1 MGAAEEDDGDEV
13 EQQILRVVSS
23 CYYARMASAIHVP
36 PITFEQYEQF
46 ESPDGY
52 RDELINGRIVVSP
65 EAKPLHSQVA
75 ENIHEL
81 LKRASDKR
89 KYKVGQ
95 RMNLRFADVHS
106 MPSPDVFVM
115 ELAEWRRACAE
126 SRYPDGGRVLLA
138 VEVISP
144 SNYPGPL
151 SEKINIYVRHGL
163 ETWVVDPKKEEVK
176 VHHRGQPSRAVSLK
190 QKSPDLLW
198 RSKPIPLTKIFGL
211 P

>member
-1 MGAAEEDDGDEV
+1 
-13 EQQILRVVSS
+13 
-23 CYYARMASAIHVP
+23 MASAPHVP

-46 ESPDGY
+46 ESPSGY
-52 RDELINGRIVVSP
+52 RDELINGKIVLSA

-81 LKRASDKR
+81 LKKASDKR

-95 RMNLRFADVHS
+95 RMNLRFADSHS

-115 ELAEWRRACAE
+115 QLAEWRKACAE
-126 SRYPDGGRVLLA
+126 SRYPEGGHVLLA

-151 SEKINIYVRHGL
+151 SQKIGIYVRHGL
-163 ETWVVDPKKEEVK
+163 EAWVVDSKKSEVK
-176 VHHRGQPSRAVSLK
+176 VHRRGQAVRTFSLK
-190 QKSPDLLW
+190 QKPPGLLW
-198 RSKPIPLTKIFGL
+198 CGKAIPLAKIFGL

>member
-1 MGAAEEDDGDEV
+1 
-13 EQQILRVVSS
+13 
-23 CYYARMASAIHVP
+23 MASALHVP
-36 PITFEQYEQF
+36 PITFEQYEHF
-46 ESPDGY
+46 EAPNGY

-81 LKRASDKR
+81 LKSASDKR

-95 RMNLRFADVHS
+95 RMNLRFPAVHS
-106 MPSPDVFVM
+106 MPSPDVFVI
-115 ELAEWRRACAE
+115 ELAEWRNACAE
-126 SRYPDGGRVLLA
+126 SRYPDGSRVLLA

-144 SNYPGPL
+144 SNYPRPL
-151 SEKINIYVRHGL
+151 SEKISIYMQHGL

-176 VHHRGQPSRAVSLK
+176 VHRRGQLSRTVSLK
-190 QKSPDLLW
+190 QKSPDLHWCAKL
-198 RSKPIPLTKIFGL
+198 IPLTKIFGL